1 MKPKKPRKRKIKLPK
16 EETSWKKGIDKWAD
30 EILDKWEQGDLR
42 GKKMRGNEEVLPEG
56 KDREYHLLTDGKTHC
71 GASFQ
76 TSSVGDEKLQL
87 ELQKFGHPCPGCV
100 KAMIKND
107 SPIPPKDQDFDL
119 DSPSQRGE

>member
-1 MKPKKPRKRKIKLPK
+1 MKPKKPKKRKITLPK
-16 EETSWKKGIDKWAD
+16 EELSWKKGIDKWAD

-42 GKKMRGNEEVLPEG
+42 GKKMQGEEG
-56 KDREYHLLTDGKTHC
+56 KDCEYHLLIDGKTHC

-76 TSSVGDEKLQL
+76 TSSIQDEKLQL

-107 SPIPPKDQDFDL
+107 SPIPPEDQEFDL
-119 DSPSQRGE
+119 DSPSQKGD